1 MKPAAFEYMRP
12 SGVPEACAML
22 ADAGDDAK
30 ILAGGQTLVPLMAM
44 RFARPTLLVDINR
57 LEGLAGIED
66 RGETVEIGA
75 LARQRAVERS
85 AITRNRLPILAK
97 ALPYVGHIQTRTRGT
112 IGGSLVHGD
121 PSAEIPLVALVLDAR
136 LHLTA
141 GTGEREGAGEDFFEG
156 PMTTA
161 AGPAELLTRIAFPTW
176 PNEATIGTAFL
187 EMAPRAGDYALV
199 SVAVQIA
206 FGSDGRCRRAA
217 IGIGGCAP
225 TPLRLQG
232 IESELTGEI
241 LSVGVIDSVVKGVA
255 DALDPEDTLQASAA
269 YRRRVAPELLR
280 RALIEAREESET

>member
-1 MKPAAFEYMRP
+1 
-12 SGVPEACAML
+12 
-22 ADAGDDAK
+22 
-30 ILAGGQTLVPLMAM
+30 
-44 RFARPTLLVDINR
+44 
-57 LEGLAGIED
+57 
-66 RGETVEIGA
+66 
-75 LARQRAVERS
+75 
-85 AITRNRLPILAK
+85 
-97 ALPYVGHIQTRTRGT
+97 
-112 IGGSLVHGD
+112 
-121 PSAEIPLVALVLDAR
+121 
-136 LHLTA
+136 
-141 GTGEREGAGEDFFEG
+141 
-156 PMTTA
+156 MTTA